1 MSRSLLWSTAVFI
14 VFAFAT
20 LMVFFW
26 IREGSLEEAG
36 ASLDRTLNRAG
47 GQIVQLRPSGNA
59 PEFRCY
65 VEAES
70 ESECTALLADMLDKL
85 RPLLL

>member
-47 GQIVQLRPSGNA
+47 GQIVQTTDEVVTSTSTA
-59 PEFRCY
+59 
-65 VEAES
+65 VEKA
-70 ESECTALLADMLDKL
+70 TDGDD
-85 RPLLL
+85 RT